1 MTEAEL
7 FDPGLQPER
16 TDLAWRR
23 STLSVAVGA
32 LIALRLLP
40 PVLGPG
46 ALAIGLSGLLGA
58 GLLWLLARRR
68 ARRTQQALRHQTS
81 LPGGGLLLGLTTLT
95 AGGAVVAL
103 IYVIINR
110 LDVTST

>member
-1 MTEAEL
+1 MTRSLL

-23 STLSVAVGA
+23 STLAVAVGG

-46 ALAIGLSGLLGA
+46 ALVIGFAGLLGA

-68 ARRTQQALRHQTS
+68 AHRIQQALRHQTL
-81 LPGGGLLLGLTTLT
+81 LPGGGLLLGLASLT
-95 AGGAVVAL
+95 AGGAAVGLLYVAVNQL
-103 IYVIINR
+103 R
-110 LDVTST
+110 

>member
-1 MTEAEL
+1 MTEPEL

-23 STLSVAVGA
+23 STLAVAVGA

-46 ALAIGLSGLLGA
+46 ALMIGLGGLMGA

-68 ARRTQQALRHQTS
+68 AHFTQQALRHQTS
-81 LPGGGLLLGLTTLT
+81 LPGGGLLLGLATLT
-95 AGGAVVAL
+95 AGGAAVGLAYVA
-103 IYVIINR
+103 VNR
-110 LDVTST
+110 IG